1 MPERAGPM
9 GQLPGALTAPIVHE
23 PCTQAPLRKRFFSQV
38 VSPAEKDEAAEVVF
52 RLVSRHAAWSFAG
65 GGGWGDVTGL
75 GSPPLF
81 SRGGPPSPSVTSW
94 SLRWHFFLKTG
105 LQHLQRFRAPGQEGS
120 RAPFPGDTPS
130 GLPSPAGEPLPW
142 ERAGQGVPLQEGHRP
157 AGAQGS
163 AQAFLPLA
171 QQPRGAAGPRFLLK
185 THRTPGHPLQVQRLP
200 GAAVVGTQV

>member
-1 MPERAGPM
+1 MRQDRPWGKRRNGRGAGIYDVGTGVTASVRGEGRCRRGLGPV

-130 GLPSPAGEPLPW
+130 GLPSPAGEPLP
-142 ERAGQGVPLQEGHRP
+142 
-157 AGAQGS
+157 
-163 AQAFLPLA
+163 
-171 QQPRGAAGPRFLLK
+171 
-185 THRTPGHPLQVQRLP
+185 
-200 GAAVVGTQV
+200 